1 MTKFPVKETLTIT
14 SESYRL
20 LRIRNL
26 NGYFYTAP
34 IVSSRIPLSD
44 HRAENIARIGRQ
56 VVVRELWPQ
65 SAKKEGQHFV

>member
-1 MTKFPVKETLTIT
+1 MAKVTETLTIT

-26 NGYFYTAP
+26 NGYFHTAP
-34 IVSSRIPLSD
+34 IVSSCIPLSD

-56 VVVRELWPQ
+56 VVMWEL
-65 SAKKEGQHFV
+65 